1 MILEVNENDAF
12 IKISITE
19 ENGLNFKYGFNIVPP
34 AEGFD
39 LETPEGQAMAD
50 CIGLIAGLVYL
61 SQNSIEDLI
70 DIGEAAIENGDFVI
84 DVEGGAE
91 MAEFMDGLTEEQ
103 MRLLDAT
110 PKGEA

>member
-19 ENGLNFKYGFNIVPP
+19 EYGLNFKYGFNIVPP
-34 AEGFD
+34 KEGFD
-39 LETPEGQAMAD
+39 PNTPQGEAIAD
-50 CIGLIAGLVYL
+50 CIGLIAGLVFL
-61 SQNSIEDLI
+61 SQNSVEELI
-70 DIGEAAIENGDFVI
+70 DIGEQAIESGEFSI

-91 MAEFMDGLTEEQ
+91 MAEFMEGLTEEE
-103 MRLLDAT
+103 MRLLDAA